1 MPAAQDKPAIQ
12 SNALPMPGQ
21 SRYGWLAAGMRS
33 RIVQGEWVPGEAIP
47 PEALLAKSYGVA
59 LGTLRQALSLLVS
72 EGLLER
78 QHGRGTFVKAGL
90 GGASMMRFFRFRQGS
105 DHQAVPQSKILRVKR
120 RLADA
125 YEAEVL
131 DQRTGSSVLEL
142 DRLRSLDG
150 QPCLLEHLVLGLPT
164 FDALVDS
171 DKEAWGDLLY
181 PMYQRVCG
189 VVIHHAQDQLSFD
202 LLTKAEAKRLELEE
216 GHPCVR
222 VQRKAFDMG
231 NRCAELRT
239 TLGDAFA
246 FQYTAQVR

>member
-1 MPAAQDKPAIQ
+1 MKKPHDTPDIQ
-12 SNALPMPGQ
+12 SIVAPTPGQ

-33 RIVQGEWVPGEAIP
+33 RIVQGEWVPGESIP
-47 PEALLAKSYGVA
+47 PEAFLAKSYGVA

-72 EGLLER
+72 EGLLDR
-78 QHGRGTFVKAGL
+78 RHGRGTFVKTGL
-90 GGASMMRFFRFRQGS
+90 GRASMMRFFRFTQGS
-105 DHQAVPQSKILRVKR
+105 DHQTAPHSKILRVKR

-125 YEAEVL
+125 YESETL
-131 DQRTGSSVLEL
+131 DQRQGGSVLEV

-150 QPCLLEHLVLGLPT
+150 QPCLLENLVLGLPT
-164 FDALVDS
+164 FNALVNS
-171 DKEAWGDLLY
+171 DKDAWGDLLY

-189 VVIHHAQDQLSFD
+189 AVIHHAQDQLSFD
-202 LLTKAEAKRLELEE
+202 LLTKAQAKRLGLEE

-231 NRCAELRT
+231 NRCVELRT